1 MKPIPTLLLLA
12 LAALSASCAHKAI
25 ECPAAPAGIEIRFE
39 WDRAPAADVDGM
51 SLYFYPLDSYSR
63 LWRFDIAGRDGGRV
77 ELPSGTYRLIAC
89 NNDLLGTTIAG
100 ADALSTVR
108 AEAARTVADGVYTST
123 GMLYGAVVSE
133 LEVTPCGVSY
143 TTPEGTVKHCGR
155 GLVRCHPDSLATHY
169 SVRVSHVSGME
180 HARSVAADVSPTAS
194 AVMLDTQ
201 RPAGRADASLRMTLA
216 ADRQQHTLT
225 GEGCAFGAPPLPSAC
240 RLSLLVATTEGKTV
254 ARSVEITPQELNIIS
269 PHNVMITIDGLDLP
283 DDGSGAGDV
292 GGIDAIVDGWSVV
305 EINLST
311 AMQ

>member
-1 MKPIPTLLLLA
+1 MKPLPSIFLIA
-12 LAALSASCAHKAI
+12 LAALLASCAHKAI

-89 NNDLLGTTIAG
+89 NNDLPGTAIDG
-100 ADALSTVR
+100 SGSLSTVC
-108 AEAARTVADGVYTST
+108 ATAARPVADGVYAST

-133 LEVTPCGVSY
+133 LEVTPCGVRY
-143 TTPEGTVKHCGR
+143 TTADGTVKHCGR
-155 GLVRCHPDSLATHY
+155 GLVRCRPDSLSTHY
-169 SVRVSHVSGME
+169 TVSIRHVSGIE
-180 HARSVAADVSPTAS
+180 RARSVAADVGPVAS
-194 AVMLDTQ
+194 GVMLDTQ
-201 RPAGRADASLRMTLA
+201 LPAGRADAALRMTLA
-216 ADRQQHTLT
+216 ADRQQHTLA
-225 GEGCAFGAPPLPSAC
+225 GEGCAFGVPPLPSAC
-240 RLSLLVATTEGKTV
+240 RLSLLVATTEGKTI
-254 ARSVEITPQELNIIS
+254 ARSVEITPQEMNIIT

-283 DDGSGAGDV
+283 DGGSGTGDV

>member
-1 MKPIPTLLLLA
+1 MKPLPTLLLLA

-89 NNDLLGTTIAG
+89 NNDLPGTAIDG
-100 ADALSTVR
+100 SGSLSTVC
-108 AEAARTVADGVYTST
+108 ATAARPVADGVYAST

-143 TTPEGTVKHCGR
+143 TTPEGTVRHCGR
-155 GLVRCHPDSLATHY
+155 GLVRSHPDSLATHY

-201 RPAGRADASLRMTLA
+201 RPAGANAALRMTLA

-240 RLSLLVATTEGKTV
+240 RLLLLVATTGGKTV
-254 ARSVEITPQELNIIS
+254 ARSVEITPQEMNIIS

-283 DDGSGAGDV
+283 DGGDGPGDV
-292 GGIDAIVDGWSVV
+292 DGIDAIVDGWSVV